1 MAGQEK
7 RRQTRE
13 PGLDEIMAILRQH
26 APELREHYRLNSL
39 GLFGSYVRAEQDRH
53 SDLDVLVDF
62 DEAPT
67 LLELSALQRHLSE
80 LVGVE
85 VDLVLKRT
93 LKPAI
98 GEVILAETIYA

>member
-1 MAGQEK
+1 
-7 RRQTRE
+7 
-13 PGLDEIMAILRQH
+13 MAILRQNV
-26 APELREHYRLNSL
+26 PELREQYRLKSL
-39 GLFGSYVRAEQDRH
+39 GLFGSYVRAEQDAR

-67 LLELSALQRHLSE
+67 LLELSALQRHLTE
-80 LVGVE
+80 LVGVQ

-98 GEVILAETIYA
+98 GEVILAEAIYV

>member
-1 MAGQEK
+1 V
-7 RRQTRE
+7 
-13 PGLDEIMAILRQH
+13 AILRQNV
-26 APELREHYRLNSL
+26 PGLREQYSLKSL
-39 GLFGSYVRAEQDRH
+39 GLFGSYVRAEQGAR

-67 LLELSALQRHLSE
+67 LLELSALQRHLTE
-80 LVGVE
+80 LVGVQ

-98 GEVILAETIYA
+98 GEVILAEAIYV

>member
-1 MAGQEK
+1 MMNKRA
-7 RRQTRE
+7 RRQAE
-13 PGLDEIMAILRQH
+13 GPQLQEIITILRQH
-26 APELREHYRLNSL
+26 VPQLRERYKLKSL
-39 GLFGSYVRAEQDRH
+39 GLFGSYVHGAQLKR

-62 DEAPT
+62 EEAPS

-80 LVGVE
+80 LVGVK

-98 GEVILAETIYA
+98 GEVILSEAVYV